1 MNLHGFCLM
10 LEAWGDR
17 RQPCSLHIQD
27 YFSVVQAEPG
37 GGVGGCGKFLTTQ
50 SSVIWAQQTG
60 ASRTKH
66 VWNQVSAKSLHI
78 SSLSRLLTRHKWKRT
93 IRQQKEGR
101 VSIVYIDL
109 IKYLSKA
116 CDHWQYALWPN
127 NRLHI
132 NNGFFFF
139 PRPSAYGYLVGEGGK
154 KESLRK
160 KTQTIYTGT
169 HSKFLWHCPCKV
181 YL

>member
-37 GGVGGCGKFLTTQ
+37 GGGVGGKFLTTQ
-50 SSVIWAQQTG
+50 SSVIWAQQRG

-139 PRPSAYGYLVGEGGK
+139 FPQTFSIWVSCGGGRKERKFK
-154 KESLRK
+154 KENPNHIHRDTFQIFMALP
-160 KTQTIYTGT
+160 
-169 HSKFLWHCPCKV
+169 L
-181 YL
+181 

>member
-1 MNLHGFCLM
+1 MAFASCWRHEGT
-10 LEAWGDR
+10 GDNPVLCTYKITSVLY
-17 RQPCSLHIQD
+17 RQN
-27 YFSVVQAEPG
+27 PG
-37 GGVGGCGKFLTTQ
+37 GEGGGGGKFLTTQ
-50 SSVIWAQQTG
+50 SSVIWAQQRG

-139 PRPSAYGYLVGEGGK
+139 FSPDLQHMGILWGRE
-154 KESLRK
+154 ERK
-160 KTQTIYTGT
+160 K
-169 HSKFLWHCPCKV
+169 V
-181 YL
+181 